1 MTLDWSVVWDN
12 RAQFVQGAVM
22 TVQLAVLT
30 MLIALPGGMVLALMR
45 LSRFR
50 LLERPAT
57 FFVEF
62 FRCTPLILQVYWA
75 FYVLPAEFGV
85 QFSEFSTGLIA
96 LSMNVSAYNS
106 ESFRA
111 GINSI
116 RKGQVEAGRALGMVP
131 WQVMR
136 KIVLPQAVRRI
147 IPVMANTWVSL
158 FKDTSLVS
166 VIAVAELSYVS
177 MQLRSQT
184 FRVFETLTAMAVIYW
199 CMGYPQAKLT
209 DWINR
214 KYRVTE

>member
-12 RAQFVQGAVM
+12 RGQFAQGAIM
-22 TVQLAVLT
+22 TIELAVLT
-30 MLIALPGGMVLALMR
+30 MLIALPGGVALALMR
-45 LSRFR
+45 LSGHK
-50 LLERPAT
+50 LLEWPAT

-75 FYVLPAEFGV
+75 FYVLPAEFNV

-96 LSMNVSAYNS
+96 LSLNVSAYNS

-116 RKGQVEAGRALGMVP
+116 RKGQMEAGRALGLSR
-131 WQVMR
+131 WQAMR
-136 KIVLPQAVRRI
+136 KVILPQAVRRVL
-147 IPVMANTWVSL
+147 PMLANTWVSL

-184 FRVFETLTAMAVIYW
+184 FRVLETLTAMAAIYW
-199 CMGYPQAKLT
+199 CMGYPQAKLV

>member
-12 RAQFVQGAVM
+12 RAQFAQGALM
-22 TVQLAVLT
+22 TVQLSALT

-50 LLERPAT
+50 LVERIAT
-57 FFVEF
+57 CYVEF

-75 FYVLPAEFGV
+75 FYVLPSEFNI
-85 QFSEFSTGLIA
+85 QFSEFNTGLIA
-96 LSMNVSAYNS
+96 LSLNVSAYNS

-116 RKGQVEAGRALGMVP
+116 RKGQVEAGRALGMNS
-131 WQVMR
+131 WQVAR
-136 KIVLPQAVRRI
+136 KVVLPQAVRRVL
-147 IPVMANTWVSL
+147 PVLANTWVSL

-184 FRVFETLTAMAVIYW
+184 FRVFETLSAMAAIYW
-199 CMGYPQAKLT
+199 LMGYPQAKLV